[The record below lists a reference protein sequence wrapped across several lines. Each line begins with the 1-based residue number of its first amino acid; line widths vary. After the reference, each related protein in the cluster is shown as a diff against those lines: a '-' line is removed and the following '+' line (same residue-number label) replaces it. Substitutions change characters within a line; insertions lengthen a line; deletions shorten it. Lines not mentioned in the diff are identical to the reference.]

1 MNLNNLDF
9 FQRVY
14 FVVKNIP
21 FGKVT
26 SYGAIANY
34 LGSPQSSRVVGWAMN
49 NSHSNNDIPAHRVVN
64 RNGMLTGK
72 HHFPGSN
79 LMEELLENEGV
90 KVENNIIVD
99 FENYFW
105 DPSENL

>member
-79 LMEELLENEGV
+79 LMEEILENEGI

>member
-14 FVVKNIP
+14 IVVKNIP

-79 LMEELLENEGV
+79 LMEELLENEGI

-99 FENYFW
+99 FDNYFW